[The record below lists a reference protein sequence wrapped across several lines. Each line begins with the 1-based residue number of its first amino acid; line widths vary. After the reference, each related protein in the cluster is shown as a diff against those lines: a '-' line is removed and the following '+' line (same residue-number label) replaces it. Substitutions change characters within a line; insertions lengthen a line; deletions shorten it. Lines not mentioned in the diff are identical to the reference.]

1 MKQKTY
7 SIIIVCMALFGL
19 SSCNDWLDVPVEG
32 QSTANELFETGDGY
46 RSALHGIYKS
56 MASPTLY
63 GRELQFGV
71 IDFFSGQY
79 DINVSSNDLSNPT
92 YIAAG
97 KRDYK
102 DAKLQPLID
111 NIWLAAFNVIAADND
126 LIKHL
131 EGESDNKF
139 SEGKMERD
147 NILGEAKAIR
157 AFIHLDMLRLFAPAP
172 IDDDGANYIPYVTEF
187 PNKRATHLP
196 IKEVMGKI
204 IADLEQARE
213 LVKPFD
219 FSPLGYSASVSGEAR
234 FYNSLMFG
242 MEGAADPTSV
252 DPFFLGRGYRFSYWA
267 ITALLA
273 RAHQYNAT
281 FDPSSLDKAK
291 AYALEVLDATFEG
304 ANATKFEPFK
314 DEQLNFAWVDQPE
327 EMNDIRMVGT
337 LVMGL
342 YNEKQ
347 VDEAGLERLFP
358 REKNQHS
365 SDLFIV
371 NKDGQ
376 DIFKTISGMDEST
389 TDIRST
395 RLVYEPKGSYR
406 NFLSTKWYV
415 KERNTMERDR
425 TVTILPL
432 LRTSE
437 LRYIVAE
444 CMARKGDF
452 EGAYG
457 LLNTMREHRG
467 LNDYKLPTQTS
478 WGAFVKDL
486 VREGQR
492 EWISE
497 GQLFYLYK
505 RLNAGVKRDNGTVK
519 PLTKQESV
527 LPIPAEETK

>member
-1 MKQKTY
+1 
-7 SIIIVCMALFGL
+7 
-19 SSCNDWLDVPVEG
+19 E
-32 QSTANELFETGDGY
+32 
-46 RSALHGIYKS
+46 
-56 MASPTLY
+56 
-63 GRELQFGV
+63 QF
-71 IDFFSGQY
+71 
-79 DINVSSNDLSNPT
+79 
-92 YIAAG
+92 
-97 KRDYK
+97 
-102 DAKLQPLID
+102 
-111 NIWLAAFNVIAADND
+111 
-126 LIKHL
+126 
-131 EGESDNKF
+131 
-139 SEGKMERD
+139 
-147 NILGEAKAIR
+147 
-157 AFIHLDMLRLFAPAP
+157 
-172 IDDDGANYIPYVTEF
+172 
-187 PNKRATHLP
+187 
-196 IKEVMGKI
+196 
-204 IADLEQARE
+204 
-213 LVKPFD
+213 
-219 FSPLGYSASVSGEAR
+219 
-234 FYNSLMFG
+234 
-242 MEGAADPTSV
+242 
-252 DPFFLGRGYRFSYWA
+252 
-267 ITALLA
+267 
-273 RAHQYNAT
+273 
-281 FDPSSLDKAK
+281 
-291 AYALEVLDATFEG
+291 
-304 ANATKFEPFK
+304 
-314 DEQLNFAWVDQPE
+314 NFAWVDQPE

-478 WGAFVKDL
+478 WGTFVKDL